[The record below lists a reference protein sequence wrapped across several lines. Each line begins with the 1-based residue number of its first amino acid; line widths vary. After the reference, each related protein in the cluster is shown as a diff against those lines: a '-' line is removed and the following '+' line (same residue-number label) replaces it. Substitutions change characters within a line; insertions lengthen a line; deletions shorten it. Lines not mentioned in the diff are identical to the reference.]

1 MKEKLNKLKARYE
14 ELGRL
19 LSAPDAMSD
28 RKAWTEMNRER
39 VQLSEIVAVIDRYEK
54 NLSEQD
60 DCREMLN
67 EHLDPDMKE
76 LTLSELDELKSAEAA
91 LTEELKLL
99 LLPKDPNDDKDVIL
113 EIRAGTGGE

>member
-1 MKEKLNKLKARYE
+1 MREKLIKLKARYE

-19 LSAPDAMSD
+19 LSAPDAMAD
-28 RKAWTEMNRER
+28 MNAWKEMNRER

-67 EHLDPDMKE
+67 EHLDPDMK
-76 LTLSELDELKSAEAA
+76 
-91 LTEELKLL
+91 
-99 LLPKDPNDDKDVIL
+99 
-113 EIRAGTGGE
+113 